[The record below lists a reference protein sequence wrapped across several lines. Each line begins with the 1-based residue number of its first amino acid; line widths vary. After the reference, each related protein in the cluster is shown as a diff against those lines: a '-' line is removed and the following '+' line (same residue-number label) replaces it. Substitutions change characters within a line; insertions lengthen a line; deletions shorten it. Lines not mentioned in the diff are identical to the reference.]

1 MLATRCEALVRESQ
15 GWHPAKRHAAITVF
29 AAWALLTP
37 HEYSDATLH
46 LCSLRREC
54 ISIQQPLLQMG
65 RRKMAQ
71 GQPLAAARKGYRS
84 TLSMCR

>member
-1 MLATRCEALVRESQ
+1 VTFWCRHMLATRCEALVRESQ

-54 ISIQQPLLQMG
+54 ISPQRKCRQALSLLACTPRQQAILQV
-65 RRKMAQ
+65 
-71 GQPLAAARKGYRS
+71 S
-84 TLSMCR
+84 